1 MRKSLLQF
9 FWLKF
14 WNWKRRLAKM
24 AEITEK
30 VELIKFDQ
38 EKYLAEGEMIYAL
51 RGEVEALADEVAKA
65 GYSNIILLNLLCN
78 LSHFCKSPF
87 PIPKLQP
94 KKL

>member
-1 MRKSLLQF
+1 
-9 FWLKF
+9 
-14 WNWKRRLAKM
+14 M

-65 GYSNIILLNLLCN
+65 GYSNIILLGIGGTEFEFAQFEYLEEKIH
-78 LSHFCKSPF
+78 S
-87 PIPKLQP
+87 
-94 KKL
+94 